1 MRVLVHGVG
10 SYNGGAELLL
20 YSCVRAFEGSR
31 DELLA
36 DGRRLTP
43 ALAQQWGV
51 GRYLSVPKLGPL
63 ESLGTNWLPSG
74 VRRRSGWYSSAD
86 VDAVL
91 DASGFSYGDQ
101 WSAQAVDTI
110 ATRYAGLRRRGVGI
124 SLLPQAFGP
133 FRDAEVARATRRLV
147 EGARRVYARDTES
160 QGYLQELMGSDT
172 LVQLCPDMT
181 IALDVERSSE
191 GTGCV
196 YVVPNINIPRRSG
209 RTEAVG
215 GYARS
220 LVDTATR
227 LRAAGLR
234 PVLMMHSRHGD
245 PEVVAACRS
254 VDPTLEVVVPRHGLH
269 AKQLIAGSAGVVG
282 GRYHALVSA
291 LSADVPAVAHSWS
304 HKYQLLLDDFGVP
317 DRLADPFDGA
327 ATAERLLAAV
337 GTGTSAGDREVRA
350 GLQESVRA
358 MWRDVLGAVRA

>member
-20 YSCVRAFEGSR
+20 YSCVRAFEGSDDR
-31 DELLA
+31 LLA
-36 DGRRLTP
+36 DGRRLAP
-43 ALAQQWGV
+43 DLAQQWGV
-51 GRYLSVPKLGPL
+51 GRYLSVPRLGPL
-63 ESLGTNWLPSG
+63 ESLGSNLLPARI
-74 VRRRSGWYSSAD
+74 RRGTGWYSSAD

-101 WSAQAVDTI
+101 WSASAIDTI
-110 ATRYAGLRRRGVGI
+110 ATRYAALRRRGVGVV
-124 SLLPQAFGP
+124 LLPQAFGP

-147 EGARRVYARDTES
+147 AGARRVYARDSES
-160 QGYLQELMGSDT
+160 QGYLQELVGAET
-172 LVQLCPDMT
+172 RVQLCPDMT
-181 IALDVERSSE
+181 IALDVKRSPD
-191 GTGCV
+191 GDGCV

-209 RTEAVG
+209 RDEAVG
-215 GYARS
+215 AYAQS
-220 LVDTATR
+220 LVDTSTR

-245 PEVVAACRS
+245 PEVVDACRS

-304 HKYQLLLDDFGVP
+304 HKYQLLLDDFGVR
-317 DRLADPFDGA
+317 DRLADPFDGL
-327 ATAERLLAAV
+327 ATAESLLAAIAS
-337 GTGTSAGDREVRA
+337 GTSDGDREVRSR
-350 GLQESVRA
+350 LQQTVRA
-358 MWRDVLGAVRA
+358 MWQDVLGAVRA